1 MNHCV
6 AHLSTSSHRQS
17 TSVLAD
23 EKTLYGQNFKTF
35 YSQTII
41 LLLQQSH
48 WHKLWKQRSQ
58 EEQSEETQKH
68 FRVTVDKKENVWG
81 FDMTGNA
88 LKLQ

>member
-1 MNHCV
+1 MTIYSSIFILETVSIVNTEKSKERVFIKWGFQTSQDLEMSHCV

-17 TSVLAD
+17 TSVQAD

-48 WHKLWKQRSQ
+48 
-58 EEQSEETQKH
+58 
-68 FRVTVDKKENVWG
+68 
-81 FDMTGNA
+81 
-88 LKLQ
+88 